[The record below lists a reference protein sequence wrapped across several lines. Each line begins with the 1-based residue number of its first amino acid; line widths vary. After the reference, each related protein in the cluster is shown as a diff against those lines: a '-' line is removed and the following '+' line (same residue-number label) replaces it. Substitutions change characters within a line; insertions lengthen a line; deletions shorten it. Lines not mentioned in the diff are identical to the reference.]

1 MLASIFPGEL
11 EAVKSVLR
19 PMSTSEILDRT
30 FSFYRNH
37 FLLFAGIALLPA
49 ALALILHVIGVT
61 AHITVPAAG
70 RAGST
75 TELLTFGYEVLVIF
89 VASVIGGGIASG
101 ATVYAVYD
109 IHVNKP
115 ASISRSYRKVL
126 ASGFR
131 VVAAAI
137 LVFLVVVIISGLATL
152 AVFFGVFWPMSHMHL
167 RGQLASIIATLIVLA
182 LLLALAI
189 FWLYIT
195 AWLAFVIPALLL
207 DKLSIF
213 RSFRRSHSL
222 SKGSRGRL
230 LLMLILTV
238 VLLYAFDWTL
248 RLPGFML
255 FGAPRQAIPLEL
267 WSDGSTFL
275 AHALSGPIAT
285 ISIALFYI
293 DQRIRKEAFDLQLM
307 MQSIQES
314 ESAAPVSVQSAAV

>member
-1 MLASIFPGEL
+1 M
-11 EAVKSVLR
+11 KSVLR
-19 PMSTSEILDRT
+19 PMSTSEVLDRT

-70 RAGST
+70 RSGST
-75 TELLTFGYEVLVIF
+75 TELLTFGYEILVIF

-115 ASISRSYRKVL
+115 ASISRSYRNVL

-137 LVFLVVVIISGLATL
+137 LVFLVIVIISGLATL
-152 AVFFGVFWPMSHMHL
+152 AVIFGVFWPMSHMHV
-167 RGQLASIIATLIVLA
+167 RGQVANIVVTLIVFA

-195 AWLAFVIPALLL
+195 AWLAFVIPGLLL

-238 VLLYAFDWTL
+238 VLLYAFDWML
-248 RLPGFML
+248 RVPGYML
-255 FGAPRQAIPLEL
+255 FAAPRQAIPLEL
-267 WSDGSTFL
+267 WSDGTTFL
-275 AHALSGPIAT
+275 AHALTAPIAT

-307 MQSIQES
+307 MESIQQG
-314 ESAAPVSVQSAAV
+314 ESAAAMSAQSAAV